1 MKKKIIVSMLLLL
14 VLIPLKV
21 EAKTLRDLKNE
32 LAALKQKKADADYNK
47 QKTQQELN
55 NVNNNIEATT
65 NKMKQN

>member
-47 QKTQQELN
+47 QKTQQ
-55 NVNNNIEATT
+55 
-65 NKMKQN
+65 